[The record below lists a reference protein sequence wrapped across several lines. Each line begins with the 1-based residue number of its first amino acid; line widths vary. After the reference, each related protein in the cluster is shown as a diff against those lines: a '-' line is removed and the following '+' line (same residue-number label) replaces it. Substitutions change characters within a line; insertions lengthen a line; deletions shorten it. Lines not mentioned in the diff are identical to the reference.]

1 MSETEDNELKQIME
15 LQAAGKSEEEIA
27 NILAMKEQQLEAMKP
42 YDPKHVFKEEPPKP
56 ALFSKS
62 RTKNKPFSPVFTLN
76 SSRRFTLNGHERLVK
91 KLNLRDNFRIISKL
105 PKWANYMGFNVP
117 EMLVDEFTGKYRI
130 ADTLMVL
137 LERAF
142 GDYDYEL
149 DRPTDFSESVLEEV
163 AYLLNITD
171 TDDYAA
177 VDYLLSCDP
186 DEVYEA
192 VAALVEYNQVFF
204 TKLWNK
210 TGIIRESVSLIRGT
224 ISQKIKTAKE
234 KLKELEDKIE
244 TQSETPLS

>member
-1 MSETEDNELKQIME
+1 MSDTDEKELQEIME

-56 ALFSKS
+56 ALFTKS
-62 RTKNKPFSPVFTLN
+62 RTKNKPFKPVFTLN

-105 PKWANYMGFNVP
+105 PKWANYMGYNVP

-171 TDDYAA
+171 TDDYDA
-177 VDYLLSCDP
+177 VDYLMSCDP
-186 DEVYEA
+186 DEVFEA
-192 VAALVEYNQVFF
+192 VAQLVEYNQGFF
-204 TKLWNK
+204 IKLWNR
-210 TGIIRESVSLIRGT
+210 TGIIRETVSLIHGT
-224 ISQKIKTAKE
+224 ILQKVKKAKE
-234 KLKELEDKIE
+234 KLKEIEEMIE
-244 TQSETPLS
+244 TQSETPSN